1 MKTFLFLLIT
11 LFSITSLSAQIP
23 PLKITRLTGDFYVY
37 TTYKPYKGT
46 PVSANGLFV
55 VTNQGVIMIDTP
67 WDKAQ
72 FQPLLDSIENKHHQ
86 KVALCIATHSH
97 EDRSAGLE
105 YYKQKGI
112 RTYSSKQ
119 TDMISEK
126 TGEKR
131 AEILFNKDTTF
142 TVGPY
147 SFETYYPGEGHTKDN
162 IVIWF
167 PKEKILHGGCAIKST
182 EATDLGYVKE
192 ANLTAWPV
200 SLNNI
205 KQHCRDPKFI
215 IPGHQSWTSLKSIDH
230 TLKLLKEHK

>member
-1 MKTFLFLLIT
+1 MKPFLLLIT
-11 LFSITSLSAQIP
+11 LYSTISLSAQTVA
-23 PLKITRLTGDFYVY
+23 LKITQLSNDFYVY

-46 PVSANGLFV
+46 PVSANGLYV
-55 VTNQGVIMIDTP
+55 VTNKGVIMVDTP
-67 WDKAQ
+67 WDSTQ

-86 KVALCIATHSH
+86 KVVLCIATHSH

-112 RTYSSKQ
+112 KTYTSKQ
-119 TDMISEK
+119 TDVISET

-131 AEILFNKDTTF
+131 AEFLFNKDTTF
-142 TVGPY
+142 TVGQY
-147 SFETYYPGEGHTKDN
+147 SFEAYYPGEGHTKDN

-167 PKEKILHGGCAIKST
+167 PKEKVLHGGCAIKSI

-192 ANLTAWPV
+192 ANLNAWPV

-205 KQHCRDPKFI
+205 KQHCKDPMFI
-215 IPGHQSWTSLKSIDH
+215 IPGHSNWASLKSIDH